1 MGFHECLLEVTAALP
16 ETLLITLMDRDGITL
31 DTVSGKA
38 SDIDLPSYLVE
49 VTGAFSQ
56 VERSSQQL
64 STGAVDELVLRT
76 ATLSTVVR
84 RVTDEYLLALSM
96 TADGNTGKARYWLRI
111 TAPKLVKELAA

>member
-1 MGFHECLLEVTAALP
+1 MGFHESLLEVTAALP
-16 ETLLITLMDRDGITL
+16 ETMLITLMDRDGITV
-31 DTVSGKA
+31 DTAEGKA
-38 SDIDLPSYLVE
+38 TDIDLASYLIE

-64 STGAVDELVLRT
+64 STGPVDELVLRT

-96 TADGNTGKARYWLRI
+96 SADGNTGKARYWLRI
-111 TAPKLVKELAA
+111 TAPKLAKELAA